1 MAPRARLGVGLQT
14 RFERGERCLFL
25 AVSNGRKSVSMKTLS
40 KPQVGKMV
48 SVPQERS
55 PFGVRD
61 RCLMEMFYLTG
72 LRVYE
77 LSMLDVKHVSR
88 RNEEIREELDLQAVI
103 CKYSRAR
110 VLPITLELREVIIE
124 LLVFN
129 KRRGFSVEQEAPL
142 FQNRYHCRLN
152 VRAIQRLVKHYR
164 EEADMDIAV
173 TPHTFR
179 HAFSAELLRNTG
191 NSHTLKKIG

>member
-1 MAPRARLGVGLQT
+1 M
-14 RFERGERCLFL
+14 
-25 AVSNGRKSVSMKTLS
+25 KSLNYH
-40 KPQVGKMV
+40 QVGKMV
-48 SVPQERS
+48 ATPQERS

-61 RCLMEMFYLTG
+61 RCLMEIFYLTG

-77 LSMLDVKHVSR
+77 MSMLDVGHVAR
-88 RNEEIREELDLQAVI
+88 RTDEIRELLDMQAVI
-103 CKYSRAR
+103 CKYSRGR
-110 VLPITLELREVIIE
+110 VIPITAQLREVIIE

-129 KRRGFSVEQEAPL
+129 KRRGFSTEQNAPL

-152 VRAIQRLVKHYR
+152 VRAIQRLIKQYR

-179 HAFSAELLRNTG
+179 HSFAAELLRNTG
-191 NSHTLKKIG
+191 NSHTLKILLGHADLKTTDAIYSHAYPEDLKKAMETITRPVQ

>member
-1 MAPRARLGVGLQT
+1 
-14 RFERGERCLFL
+14 
-25 AVSNGRKSVSMKTLS
+25 MKAINKL
-40 KPQVGKMV
+40 QVGQMV
-48 SVPQERS
+48 GVPQERS

-61 RCLMEMFYLTG
+61 RCMMEIFYLTG

-77 LSMLDVKHVSR
+77 LSMLNVEHVAR
-88 RNEEIREELDLQAVI
+88 RTGEIREQLDLQAVI
-103 CKYSRAR
+103 CKYSRGR
-110 VLPITLELREVIIE
+110 VLPISGELREVIIE

-129 KRRGFSVEQEAPL
+129 KRRGFSIEQQAPL

-152 VRAIQRLVKHYR
+152 VRAIQRLVKQYR

-179 HAFSAELLRNTG
+179 HSFASEILRNTG
-191 NSHTLKKIG
+191 NSHTLKILLGHQDLKTTDAIYSHAYPEDLERAMSTVTLH